1 MGYWYGSWCLSKWRA
16 DWVINNDADESWQF
30 PGVNAPEILSSV
42 DDQISGLLVR
52 RFNTVL
58 VSEGRE
64 YSCHP
69 EVSQY
74 FWQDSKNALNNL
86 LSPKCLHR
94 GSSSVTVAQG
104 NHDISGHI
112 GIIEPTQQISILH
125 FPYRSFFGYKR
136 KIHLGGDAYARN
148 KDLPSSFGVA
158 WRAQNEFLDSDDMLS
173 FWKDLAVAPN
183 VIQSTLSDG
192 SILVDFELIEALK
205 SVKPDYWWFWLK
217 FRLRI
222 FCTNIIR
229 TINSEIN

>member
-1 MGYWYGSWCLSKWRA
+1 M
-16 DWVINNDADESWQF
+16 
-30 PGVNAPEILSSV
+30 
-42 DDQISGLLVR
+42 
-52 RFNTVL
+52 
-58 VSEGRE
+58 
-64 YSCHP
+64 
-69 EVSQY
+69 
-74 FWQDSKNALNNL
+74 
-86 LSPKCLHR
+86 HR

-148 KDLPSSFGVA
+148 KDLPSSFGDA
-158 WRAQNEFLDSDDMLS
+158 WRAQNESLDSDDMLS